1 MLNESY
7 QQLWEEAKKYL
18 QLRFDLLR
26 VELLEK
32 LALICGLLLT
42 VIVSLII
49 GIILFTYLSILLLL
63 WLKTLVG
70 LIPAL
75 LIIAGIHAILLIL
88 VIVCRKT
95 WFLNPLIRSFSKIL
109 FSGDNTTPK
118 QEEEQV

>member
-7 QQLWEEAKKYL
+7 QQLWKEAKKYL
-18 QLRFDLLR
+18 QLQFDLCR

-32 LALICGLLLT
+32 LALISCLLLT
-42 VIVSLII
+42 VIVALII

-75 LIIAGIHAILLIL
+75 LIIAGMHALLLVL
-88 VIVCRKT
+88 VIVFRKT

-109 FSGDNTTPK
+109 YSSDANTQQK
-118 QEEEQV
+118 EEQV